1 MPWQCLFKLLWKS
14 TKGGNLMGV
23 FDINGGNEIPQ
34 EQQQISVNLNDA
46 TDLVCAECGNKFFK
60 EVTFFKKISAL
71 LSPTGQAG
79 LVPIPA
85 FACTKCEHVNEE
97 FLPKQ
102 MLND

>member
-1 MPWQCLFKLLWKS
+1 
-14 TKGGNLMGV
+14 MGV
-23 FDINGGNEIPQ
+23 YDINSGNEMDS
-34 EQQQISVNLNDA
+34 QQQISVNLNDA
-46 TDLVCAECGNKFFK
+46 TDLVCAKCDNKFFN

-85 FACTKCEHVNEE
+85 YACTACGHVNEE

>member
-1 MPWQCLFKLLWKS
+1 
-14 TKGGNLMGV
+14 MGV
-23 FDINGGNEIPQ
+23 FDINGSGELPN
-34 EQQQISVNLNDA
+34 EQQQISVNLNNA
-46 TDLVCAECGNKFFK
+46 TDLVCSACGNKFFN

-85 FACTKCEHVNEE
+85 YACTECGNVNEE

-102 MLND
+102 MLHD

>member
-1 MPWQCLFKLLWKS
+1 
-14 TKGGNLMGV
+14 MGV
-23 FDINGGNEIPQ
+23 FDINGSGELPN
-34 EQQQISVNLNDA
+34 EQQQISVNLNNA
-46 TDLVCAECGNKFFK
+46 TDLVCSSCGNKFFN

-85 FACTKCEHVNEE
+85 YACTSCGNVNEE